1 MALTFKRVDIRGLSS
16 RGATDKLAES
26 LEDRKRDEPI
36 WLIDDKEPIDC
47 YTYLIQENYLFETFI
62 MSSKE
67 YRVFVGFNYN

>member
-1 MALTFKRVDIRGLSS
+1 MAFTFKRVDLRGLSS
-16 RGATDKLAES
+16 RSATNKLAES
-26 LEDRKRDEPI
+26 LEERRRDEPI

-67 YRVFVGFNYN
+67 YRVFVGLNYN